1 MTAIDNVTGDLRRKI
16 VPYVKSHAGATAEE
30 MSKALGHSASNVS
43 TAARALW
50 IKGVLGRQRDGRWF
64 HYFVPEAVQ
73 DEGRDDDRPE
83 SPCEI
88 EFEFDFDVAPPTDAV
103 DVAALQAE
111 IETLKQWQADA
122 IAKHPD
128 LAPVDPDL
136 LRAREIAAA
145 AMGDTAAGD
154 IRGGEADHSPLVQA
168 VLMAIRAG

>member
-16 VPYVKSHAGATAEE
+16 VPYVKSHAGATAED

-73 DEGRDDDRPE
+73 DEGSDDERPE

-88 EFEFDFDVAPPTDAV
+88 EFDFDVAPPTDAI
-103 DVAALQAE
+103 DVAALQSE

-145 AMGDTAAGD
+145 AVSDGRADDILRGWDDDT
-154 IRGGEADHSPLVQA
+154 PLVQA
-168 VLMAIRAG
+168 VLTAIKAG